1 MTFILVLAA
10 IFDIMIGFALMG
22 AGNSVA
28 SGLGL
33 FFVILGLLGFL
44 PIFSMSRKN
53 ERVSNL
59 SSVQKEDYDKYI
71 KGKNIL
77 KRYYDLGITNVND
90 ISNKE
95 ERNQVQKILNFCL
108 KYEQRQDNLEITYK
122 EKEKEDFT
130 TGASIAAGVALGS
143 VLSGAISKHMN
154 ESHQR
159 LMERM
164 RKNMSRNNSN

>member
-1 MTFILVLAA
+1 MTFVLALAA
-10 IFDIMIGFALMG
+10 IFDIMIGFAMMG

-33 FFVILGLLGFL
+33 FFVILGFLGFL
-44 PIFSMSRKN
+44 PIFSMSSKN

-59 SSVQKEDYDKYI
+59 SSVQNKDYDKYI

-108 KYEQRQDNLEITYK
+108 EYEQRQENLAIAYK

-159 LMERM
+159 TMERI
-164 RKNMSRNNSN
+164 RKNISRHNS

>member
-1 MTFILVLAA
+1 MSCLLVLAA

-28 SGLGL
+28 FGLGL
-33 FFVILGLLGFL
+33 FFVILGFLGFF
-44 PIFSMSRKN
+44 PIFSMSSKN
-53 ERVSNL
+53 EKVSNL
-59 SSVQKEDYDKYI
+59 SSVQNKDYDKYMQ
-71 KGKNIL
+71 GKNIL

-90 ISNKE
+90 ISSKE

-108 KYEQRQDNLEITYK
+108 EYEQRQENLEIAYK
-122 EKEKEDFT
+122 EKKKEDFT

-154 ESHQR
+154 ESRQKM
-159 LMERM
+159 MERM
-164 RKNMSRNNSN
+164 RKNMSRN